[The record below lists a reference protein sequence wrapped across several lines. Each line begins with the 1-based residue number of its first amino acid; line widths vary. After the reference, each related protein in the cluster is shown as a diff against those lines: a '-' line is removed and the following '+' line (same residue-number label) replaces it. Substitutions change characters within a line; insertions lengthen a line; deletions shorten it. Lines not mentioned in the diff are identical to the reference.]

1 MNPDIMT
8 GCVTALALSSFAP
21 MHGTF
26 FSLLYIFK
34 DPPKGSGAWGGGGA
48 DPQERPPPLPTPLGI
63 YRPCLRLISDLI
75 LMLIADH
82 MLTGLSDI
90 SKLNIRHFSVTGL
103 FYVCPCHVQARPQCA
118 HACTMEDA
126 ALI

>member
-21 MHGTF
+21 MRGTF
-26 FSLLYIFK
+26 VPYYIFLRI
-34 DPPKGSGAWGGGGA
+34 PQKGRGRGGGGGGA
-48 DPQERPPPLPTPLGI
+48 DPKERPPPPLPTPLGI

-90 SKLNIRHFSVTGL
+90 STLSILHFSVTGL
-103 FYVCPCHVQARPQCA
+103 FYVCPCHVQAIPQCA
-118 HACTMEDA
+118 HACTIEDA
-126 ALI
+126 A